1 MKPGEVQRKNARI
14 IRQYRSAKAGRQN
27 VDVLFCARANL
38 FQQPGGDTEV
48 VINLKRALTRLGF
61 RVDFRPSPAT
71 DVNCELVHIFNC
83 DAPIAM
89 QSALLRKPY
98 VVTPMYEDIDRY
110 YIRSMRAVSCFRDY
124 LDSGDWL
131 LLENRLSS
139 LQRGEERP
147 VAMDWKF
154 TLCNAAAICATGAAE
169 ADTIRRQIPEVG
181 AVEIVRIG
189 FNRPVE
195 SERVSPDLFID
206 AYGVRDFVLCVGR
219 LESRKNQLMLLY
231 SLQDDDIPLV
241 FINSRTV
248 QPDYE
253 DLCRR
258 FRRRGKTVFTGRVKP
273 EMLWSAYKAARVHAL
288 PSWYELPGLASLE
301 AAWFGCSVVA
311 ADWGTLPDYLR
322 DSVFYCNPC
331 DPGTVREA
339 VRKALEA
346 PRNDIG
352 RRLLEDCS
360 WEGEAERLAHIYR
373 RILDERTTQAAGCR
387 LERAAENAR
396 IEQSYHQRRGR
407 ILERMRTDLA
417 GGLPLLDQ
425 LIAERPGDP
434 LNHLFRGEARLKL
447 GRVREAE
454 EDLKASIEIKKVF
467 QEVTHL
473 YLALALLE
481 QKKRKEARE
490 VLLEALEIYPFMNQG
505 SKAIAADYL
514 ARCDADATSGSGGT
528 APA

>member
-1 MKPGEVQRKNARI
+1 MKPGEVERKNARI
-14 IRQYRSAKAGRQN
+14 IRQYRSARTGRQS

-61 RVDFRPSPAT
+61 RVDFRPSPSA
-71 DVNCELVHIFNC
+71 DVHCELVHIFNC
-83 DAPIAM
+83 DTPIAI
-89 QSALLRKPY
+89 QSALLGKPY
-98 VVTPMYEDIDRY
+98 VVTPMYEDINRY
-110 YIRSMRAVSCFRDY
+110 YIRSMRAVSYFRDY

-131 LLENRLSS
+131 LLESRLSS
-139 LQRGEERP
+139 LQREDERP

-154 TLCNAAAICATGAAE
+154 PLCNAAAICATGAAE

-195 SERVSPDLFID
+195 AEQVSADLFVD
-206 AYGVRDFVLCVGR
+206 EYGARDFVLCVGR

-248 QPDYE
+248 QPGYE
-253 DLCRR
+253 DLCKR

-322 DSVFYCNPC
+322 DSVFYCSPY
-331 DPGTVREA
+331 DPVSVREA

-346 PRNDIG
+346 PRSDIG
-352 RRLLEDCS
+352 RRLLAECR
-360 WEGEAERLAHIYR
+360 WESEAERLAHIYR
-373 RILDERTTQAAGCR
+373 RLLDERETQAAVSR

-396 IEQSYHQRRGR
+396 AEQSYHQRRGR
-407 ILERMRTDLA
+407 TLELMRTDIA
-417 GGLPLLDQ
+417 RGLPLMDR
-425 LIAERPGDP
+425 LIAERPDDP
-434 LNHLFRGEARLKL
+434 LNYLFRGEARLKL
-447 GRVREAE
+447 GRVSQAE
-454 EDLKASIEIKKVF
+454 EDLRASIAIKKVF

-473 YLALALLE
+473 YLALALIQ
-481 QKKRKEARE
+481 QKKLHEARE
-490 VLLEALEIYPFMNQG
+490 ALLEALEIYPFMNEG
-505 SKAIAADYL
+505 SKAIVADYL
-514 ARCDADATSGSGGT
+514 ARCDAAMQSETGDTTSE
-528 APA
+528 